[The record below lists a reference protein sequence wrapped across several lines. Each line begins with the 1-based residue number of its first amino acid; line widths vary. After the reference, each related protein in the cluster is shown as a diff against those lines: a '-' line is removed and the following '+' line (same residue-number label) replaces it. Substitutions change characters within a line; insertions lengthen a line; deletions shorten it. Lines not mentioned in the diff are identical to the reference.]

1 MDSRSEID
9 LPETTPGRLMRSR
22 ARDAASLRWRAMT
35 STASTLTR
43 PRAVLADFI
52 PGERVRDLLLVLGA
66 AGFVGLSAQFSV
78 PVPGSPVPVTGQT
91 FAVLLAGAALGWQ
104 RGAAALLVYAAAG
117 SVGVP
122 WFSDG
127 DSGFGGPTFGYIF
140 GFILAAGVVGWMAS
154 RGGDRT
160 VVRTLVSMTVGTV
173 LVFACGLPY
182 LMASADL
189 SFVDGWNAGV
199 GPFLFGAVVKILLA
213 AGLLPTAWKLV
224 DRSEPS

>member
-1 MDSRSEID
+1 
-9 LPETTPGRLMRSR
+9 
-22 ARDAASLRWRAMT
+22 MT

-43 PRAVLADFI
+43 PRAVLADLI

-66 AGFVGLSAQFSV
+66 AGFVGLSAQFAV

-104 RGAAALLVYAAAG
+104 RGAAALLLYAVAG
-117 SVGVP
+117 SAGVP

-127 DSGFGGPTFGYIF
+127 DSGFGGPTMGYIL
-140 GFILAAGVVGWMAS
+140 GFIVAAGVVGWMAS

-160 VVRTLVSMTVGTV
+160 VVKTLVSMTVGMV
-173 LVFACGLPY
+173 IVFAFGLPY

-189 SFVDGWNAGV
+189 SFTAGWNAGV
-199 GPFLFGAVVKILLA
+199 GPFLVGAVVKILLA
-213 AGLLPTAWKLV
+213 AGLLPTAWKFV
-224 DRSEPS
+224 DRNES

>member
-1 MDSRSEID
+1 MD
-9 LPETTPGRLMRSR
+9 
-22 ARDAASLRWRAMT
+22 
-35 STASTLTR
+35 STASTATH
-43 PRAVLADFI
+43 PRLVLADLV

-104 RGAAALLVYAAAG
+104 RGALALLLYAVAG
-117 SVGVP
+117 SAGVP

-127 DSGFGGPTFGYIF
+127 GSGFGGPTFGYIF

-160 VVRTLVSMTVGTV
+160 VARTLVSMTVGTV
-173 LVFACGLPY
+173 IVFACGLPY

-189 SFVDGWNAGV
+189 GFVDGWNAGV
-199 GPFLFGAVVKILLA
+199 GPFLVGAVVKILLA
-213 AGLLPTAWKLV
+213 VGSSPAAWRLV
-224 DRSEPS
+224 DR

>member
-1 MDSRSEID
+1 
-9 LPETTPGRLMRSR
+9 
-22 ARDAASLRWRAMT
+22 MT
-35 STASTLTR
+35 STAMPTTH
-43 PRAVLADFI
+43 PRLVLADHL

-66 AGFVGLSAQFSV
+66 AGFVGVSAQFAV

-104 RGAAALLVYAAAG
+104 RGALALLIYAVAG
-117 SVGVP
+117 SMGVP

-127 DSGFGGPTFGYIF
+127 ASGFGGPTFGYIF

-160 VVRTLVSMTVGTV
+160 VTRTLVSMTVGTII
-173 LVFACGLPY
+173 VFACGLPY

-189 SFVDGWNAGV
+189 GFVDGWNAGV
-199 GPFLFGAVVKILLA
+199 GPFLLGAVIKIAMA

-224 DRSEPS
+224 DRSEGR

>member
-1 MDSRSEID
+1 M
-9 LPETTPGRLMRSR
+9 TP
-22 ARDAASLRWRAMT
+22 
-35 STASTLTR
+35 TADTYT
-43 PRAVLADFI
+43 PRFPVLADLI
-52 PGERVRDLLLVLGA
+52 PGERVRDLLIVLGA
-66 AGFVGLSAQFSV
+66 AGFVGLSAQFAV

-104 RGAAALLVYAAAG
+104 RAAAALLLYAAAG
-117 SVGVP
+117 SAGMP
-122 WFSDG
+122 WFAEG
-127 DSGFGGPTFGYIF
+127 ASGFGGPTFGYII
-140 GFILAAGVVGWMAS
+140 GFVPSAVVVGWMAS

-160 VVRTLVSMTVGTV
+160 VVKTLVSMTVGTV
-173 LVFACGLPY
+173 IVFACGLPY

-224 DRSEPS
+224 DRNER

>member
-1 MDSRSEID
+1 M
-9 LPETTPGRLMRSR
+9 LW
-22 ARDAASLRWRAMT
+22 AASLRWRAMT
-35 STASTLTR
+35 PTAASYT
-43 PRAVLADFI
+43 PRASVLADTI

-66 AGFVGLSAQFSV
+66 AAFVGLSAQFSI

-104 RGAAALLVYAAAG
+104 RGAAALLLYAVAG
-117 SVGVP
+117 SAGIP
-122 WFSDG
+122 WFSEG
-127 DSGFGGPTFGYIF
+127 KSFVGGPTYGYIL
-140 GFILAAGVVGWMAS
+140 GFILAAGVVGWMAA

-160 VVRTLVSMTVGTV
+160 VVKTLVSMTIGTII
-173 LVFACGLPY
+173 VFACGLPY

-189 SFVDGWNAGV
+189 GFADGWNAGV

-224 DRSEPS
+224 DRSESR

>member
-1 MDSRSEID
+1 
-9 LPETTPGRLMRSR
+9 
-22 ARDAASLRWRAMT
+22 MT
-35 STASTLTR
+35 SAPLALPR
-43 PRAVLADFI
+43 PVLADLL
-52 PGERVRDLLLVLGA
+52 PGERVRDAALVLGA
-66 AGFVGLSAQFSV
+66 AGFVGLCAQFSV

-104 RGAAALLVYAAAG
+104 RGAAALLLYAVAG
-117 SVGVP
+117 SAGVP

-127 DSGFGGPTFGYIF
+127 RSFVGGPTYGYIV

-160 VVRTLVSMTVGTV
+160 VARTIVSMTVGTV
-173 LVFACGLPY
+173 IVFACGLPY

-189 SFVDGWNAGV
+189 SFTAGWNAGV
-199 GPFLFGAVVKILLA
+199 GPFLVGAVIKILLA

-224 DRSEPS
+224 ERRESR

>member
-1 MDSRSEID
+1 
-9 LPETTPGRLMRSR
+9 
-22 ARDAASLRWRAMT
+22 MT
-35 STASTLTR
+35 STASAATH
-43 PRAVLADFI
+43 PRLVLADLV

-104 RGAAALLVYAAAG
+104 RGALALLLYAVAG
-117 SVGVP
+117 SAGVP

-127 DSGFGGPTFGYIF
+127 DSFFGGPTYGYIM

-160 VVRTLVSMTVGTV
+160 VARTLVSMTVGTII
-173 LVFACGLPY
+173 VFACGLPY
-182 LMASADL
+182 LMASAGL
-189 SFVDGWNAGV
+189 GLVDGWNAGV
-199 GPFLFGAVVKILLA
+199 GPFLVGAVVKILLA
-213 AGLLPTAWKLV
+213 AGLLPTAWRLV
-224 DRSEPS
+224 DR